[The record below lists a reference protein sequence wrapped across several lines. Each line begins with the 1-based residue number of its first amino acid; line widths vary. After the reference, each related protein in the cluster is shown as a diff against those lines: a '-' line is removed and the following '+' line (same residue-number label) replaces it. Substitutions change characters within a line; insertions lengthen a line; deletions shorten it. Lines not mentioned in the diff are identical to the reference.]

1 MLARLLRPAAETRA
15 DQFVLPTR
23 GLMPQPTTG
32 PVTVNEATIL
42 SIPAAY
48 RCVQIISDTIASLPL
63 GSFRAGIEV
72 ETPRVLAQPDPS
84 ETRVD
89 TVAALVTSLLIDGNA
104 YALVGGR
111 DPLGHPTSL
120 VVLAPSAV
128 FVQVRDGE
136 VVYRIGGHEYDSD
149 DVLHIRGVTLPGHSR
164 GMGPLEVQRRTLG
177 LAIAGEDYAGE
188 SFVTGAMPSGVIQSD
203 SEMTKDEAEA
213 FKAAFVAA
221 HGGRQRSPAVLS
233 GGVTYQALSF
243 SPADIELLDSRR
255 FNAGAVCTIFGV
267 PGFLVGVASGDSKTY
282 SNVQQDTQL
291 FVSYTLRPWITRLEA
306 SLSQLLP
313 RGQEAKF
320 NLDGLLRS
328 DTMARYQAH
337 EVGLRAGFLTIDEV
351 RELEDL
357 DPLAAPGPE
366 PDPEPAAEEEAD
378 G

>member
-1 MLARLLRPAAETRA
+1 MLARLLRPTVEQRA
-15 DQFVLPTR
+15 DNFVLPTL
-23 GLMPQPTTG
+23 GLMPQATTG
-32 PVTVNEATIL
+32 PVSVNESTIL

-48 RCVQIISDTIASLPL
+48 RCVQIIADTIASLPL
-63 GSFRAGIEV
+63 GSYRHGVEV
-72 ETPRVLAQPDPS
+72 DTPRLLDIPDPS

-104 YALVGGR
+104 YALVGNR
-111 DPLGHPTSL
+111 DQLGHPTSL

-128 FVQVRDGE
+128 FVQTKPTGE
-136 VVYRIGGHEYDSD
+136 TVYRIAGQEYDPED
-149 DVLHIRGVTLPGHSR
+149 ILHVRGVTLPGHTT
-164 GMGPLEVQRRTLG
+164 GLGPLAVQRRTMG

-188 SFVTGAMPSGVIQSD
+188 AFVNGAMPTGVIQSET
-203 SEMTKDEAEA
+203 EMTRDESEA
-213 FKAAFVAA
+213 LKAAFVAA

-233 GGVTYQALSF
+233 GGVTYQGLSF
-243 SPADIELLDSRR
+243 SHADLELLDSRR
-255 FNAGAVCTIFGV
+255 FNAGAVCTVFGV

-291 FVSYTLRPWITRLEA
+291 FVSYTLRPWIARLEA

-337 EVGLRAGFLTIDEV
+337 EVGLRAGFLTVDEV
-351 RELEDL
+351 RALEDL
-357 DPLAAPGPE
+357 DPAPAPE
-366 PDPEPAAEEEAD
+366 PEPEEIVDE
-378 G
+378 